1 MQPHFLEEM
10 MLKSIGWFFG
20 AGVAWLFILSVPI
33 GGQKNLYQL
42 GQHFIIR
49 TAPVQWLGKKIV
61 TGYEATLEAT
71 DEGKFEE
78 EVWEVPERLS
88 RRY

>member
-1 MQPHFLEEM
+1 

-42 GQHFIIR
+42 GQHFIIQ
-49 TAPVQWLGKKIV
+49 TAPVQWMARKIV
-61 TGYEATLEAT
+61 DGYDATLEAT
-71 DEGKFEE
+71 DKETIEKD
-78 EVWEVPERLS
+78 VWEVPERLS